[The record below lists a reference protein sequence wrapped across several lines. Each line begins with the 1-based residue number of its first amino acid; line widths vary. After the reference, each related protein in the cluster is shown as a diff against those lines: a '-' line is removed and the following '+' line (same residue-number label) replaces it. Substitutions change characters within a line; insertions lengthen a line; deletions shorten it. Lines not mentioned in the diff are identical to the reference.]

1 VANLRRPTV
10 AAPVMRYDAIT
21 LAQEEQ
27 HLRVPVIGRKRPAM
41 AEHKGLTR
49 TPILV
54 EDVDAV
60 FVSDYWHALTL
71 AMTDGTP
78 LNYCFKK
85 EILVFLVSVSAF
97 GSAAGVFGTAPLG
110 VKGGFRLDSVCELR
124 CLINSSP
131 ASRPPSHSLS
141 CRVFCSGTGT

>member
-1 VANLRRPTV
+1 MTAMDRILEVETLGHGRKVIRVMIHIMPVANLRRPTV

-54 EDVDAV
+54 EDLDAV
-60 FVSDYWHALTL
+60 FRSDFWHTLTL
-71 AMTDGTP
+71 ALTDGTP
-78 LNYCFKK
+78 SYYFFKK
-85 EILVFLVSVSAF
+85 EIWCFNVCLSRQS
-97 GSAAGVFGTAPLG
+97 PPP
-110 VKGGFRLDSVCELR
+110 RLR
-124 CLINSSP
+124 
-131 ASRPPSHSLS
+131 
-141 CRVFCSGTGT
+141 